1 MERITKTDI
10 YAKLKRIGS
19 SRGIPI
25 TREQAERQGREHY
38 LGTDYYSLP
47 DNPYKWKLCVI
58 ATNTGAEWDI
68 VHSRMKTPE
77 FYQFLCGLELNILE
91 EFNRYAK

>member
-10 YAKLKRIGS
+10 YAKLKRVGS
-19 SRGIPI
+19 FYNLPI
-25 TREQAERQGREHY
+25 TRKQAEAERKKHY

-47 DNPYKWKLCVI
+47 DNPYKWKLRVI
-58 ATNTGAEWDI
+58 ATDTGAEWDI
-68 VHSRMKTPE
+68 CPFRMKTPE
-77 FYQFLCGLELNILE
+77 FYKFLCGLELNILE